1 MQDTLFE
8 PTALPEL
15 PSIGDPSS
23 IERLLFESSILSAGV
38 LAIAAIFI
46 AFILFR
52 AAKAKLATIALL
64 AGLVIAAGIFVLGS
78 IVSTPREQLKIHAV
92 EIVDAVSDGDE
103 ARLRAL
109 LDPKVRVRTR
119 FGGASTSDQLVSLVT
134 TRANNAIEV
143 VHADEVRV
151 GLAGPRVA
159 QTQIL
164 VRGEAQGRLPKS
176 WWVIDWTR
184 QSTDSENWV
193 ATHIEPIWIQGMTN
207 PAGP

>member
-64 AGLVIAAGIFVLGS
+64 AGLVIAAGIFVIGS